1 MPEGSPLGE
10 PSLFRSKAMI
20 AASVFLIFPL
30 CLAVA
35 ALSDLLTMTIPN
47 RVSIILVIGFVLVAP
62 FAGLSFPQIG
72 MGALAALLVFLVCF
86 ALFAANVMGGGDAK
100 LLSAAALWFGFTPS
114 LLLFVA
120 AVGLFGG
127 LLTVLIVLL
136 RTQSNT
142 ILAMGLSL
150 PNSLVLAKKI
160 PYGIAIAA
168 GGFIAFPSSPIFTA
182 TLEALK

>member
-1 MPEGSPLGE
+1 
-10 PSLFRSKAMI
+10 MI
-20 AASVFLIFPL
+20 AAAVFVIFPF

-35 ALSDLLTMTIPN
+35 ALSDLFTMTIPN
-47 RVSIILVIGFVLVAP
+47 RVSLVLVGSFLIAAP
-62 FAGLSFPQIG
+62 LTGMPLDAIGLSLLA
-72 MGALAALLVFLVCF
+72 GAAVFLACF
-86 ALFAANVMGGGDAK
+86 ALFAMNVMGGGDAK

-114 LLLFVA
+114 LVMFIA

-127 LLTVLIVLL
+127 LLTFAILLL

-142 ILAMGLSL
+142 ILAIGVPV
-150 PNSLVLAKKI
+150 PNSLILAKKI

-168 GGFIAFPSSPIFTA
+168 GGFIAFPSSPIFVA

>member
-1 MPEGSPLGE
+1 
-10 PSLFRSKAMI
+10 MI
-20 AASVFLIFPL
+20 AAAVFVILPF

-35 ALSDLLTMTIPN
+35 ALSDLFTMTIPN
-47 RVSIILVIGFVLVAP
+47 RVSLVLALSFLLTAPLVGMQFEAIGLSLVA
-62 FAGLSFPQIG
+62 GL
-72 MGALAALLVFLVCF
+72 AVFMACF
-86 ALFAANVMGGGDAK
+86 ALFALNIMGGGDAK
-100 LLSAAALWFGFTPS
+100 LLSAAALWFGLTNS
-114 LLLFVA
+114 LVLFVA

-127 LLTVLIVLL
+127 LLTFAILLL

-142 ILAMGLSL
+142 ILAMGVPV
-150 PNSLVLAKKI
+150 PNSLILAKKI

>member
-1 MPEGSPLGE
+1 
-10 PSLFRSKAMI
+10 MI
-20 AASVFLIFPL
+20 AAAVFVIFPF

-35 ALSDLLTMTIPN
+35 ALSDLFTMTIPN
-47 RVSIILVIGFVLVAP
+47 RVSLVLVGSFLIAAP
-62 FAGLSFPQIG
+62 LTGTPFDAIGLSL
-72 MGALAALLVFLVCF
+72 LAGVAVFLACF
-86 ALFAANVMGGGDAK
+86 AMFAMNVMGGGDAK

-114 LLLFVA
+114 LVMFIA

-127 LLTVLIVLL
+127 LLTFAILLL

-142 ILAMGLSL
+142 ILAIGVPV
-150 PNSLVLAKKI
+150 PNSLILAKKI

-168 GGFIAFPSSPIFTA
+168 GGFIAFPSSPIFVA

>member
-1 MPEGSPLGE
+1 
-10 PSLFRSKAMI
+10 MI
-20 AASVFLIFPL
+20 AAAVFVIFPF

-35 ALSDLLTMTIPN
+35 ALSDLFTMTIPN
-47 RVSIILVIGFVLVAP
+47 RVSLVLALSFLLTAPLVGMQFEAIGLSLVA
-62 FAGLSFPQIG
+62 GL
-72 MGALAALLVFLVCF
+72 AVFMACF
-86 ALFAANVMGGGDAK
+86 ALFALNIMGGGDAK
-100 LLSAAALWFGFTPS
+100 LLSAAALWFGLTNS
-114 LLLFVA
+114 LVLFVA

-127 LLTVLIVLL
+127 LLTFAILLL

-142 ILAMGLSL
+142 ILAMGVPV
-150 PNSLVLAKKI
+150 PNSLILAKKI

>member
-1 MPEGSPLGE
+1 
-10 PSLFRSKAMI
+10 MI
-20 AASVFLIFPL
+20 AAAVFVIFPF

-35 ALSDLLTMTIPN
+35 ALSDLFTMTIPN
-47 RVSIILVIGFVLVAP
+47 RVSLVLALSFLLTAPLVGMQFEAIGLSLVA
-62 FAGLSFPQIG
+62 GLV
-72 MGALAALLVFLVCF
+72 VFMACF
-86 ALFAANVMGGGDAK
+86 ALFALNIMGGGDAK
-100 LLSAAALWFGFTPS
+100 LLSAAALWFGLTKS
-114 LLLFVA
+114 LVLFVA

-127 LLTVLIVLL
+127 LLTFAILLL

-142 ILAMGLSL
+142 ILAMGVPV
-150 PNSLVLAKKI
+150 PNSLILAKKI

>member
-1 MPEGSPLGE
+1 
-10 PSLFRSKAMI
+10 MI
-20 AASVFLIFPL
+20 AAAVFVIFPF

-35 ALSDLLTMTIPN
+35 ALSDLFTMTIPN
-47 RVSIILVIGFVLVAP
+47 RVSLVLALSFLLTAPLVGMQFEAIGLSLVA
-62 FAGLSFPQIG
+62 GL
-72 MGALAALLVFLVCF
+72 AVFMACF
-86 ALFAANVMGGGDAK
+86 ALFALNIMG
-100 LLSAAALWFGFTPS
+100 ALWFGLTNS
-114 LLLFVA
+114 LVLFVA

-127 LLTVLIVLL
+127 LLTFAILLL

-142 ILAMGLSL
+142 ILAMGVPV
-150 PNSLVLAKKI
+150 PNSLILAKKI